1 MNAKILAPFHDFL
14 DKGFSKAVFDHLRN
28 FLMCSFL
35 LAIGT
40 TEFKE
45 HSNTLFGL
53 LPSTYSG
60 AGVILISLILFTLNL
75 YDGVRKISKSGYHL
89 IFTLGLVSFY
99 LFFSIRVVE
108 MAWSFRTTLI

>member
-1 MNAKILAPFHDFL
+1 MNAKILVLFHDFL

-40 TEFKE
+40 TELKE
-45 HSNTLFGL
+45 HTNTLFGL

-60 AGVILISLILFTLNL
+60 LGVIIISLILFILNL
-75 YDGVRKISKSGYHL
+75 YDGIRKISKSEYHL
-89 IFTLGLVSFY
+89 IFTISLVSFY

-108 MAWSFRTTLI
+108 MAWSFRTTFI